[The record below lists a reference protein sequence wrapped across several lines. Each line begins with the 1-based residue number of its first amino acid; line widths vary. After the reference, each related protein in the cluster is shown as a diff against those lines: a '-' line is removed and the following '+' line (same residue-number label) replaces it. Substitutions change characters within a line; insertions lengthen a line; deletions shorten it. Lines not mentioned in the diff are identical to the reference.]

1 MSNPSPSTA
10 SPGSPPSFAT
20 YCHYNESTLCWDVTV
35 PTCALQVHHESLGS
49 YKDYDEAMSSLN
61 YYFASIQKIYETLG
75 VNAEMREKTM
85 IALRIR
91 VSSLESLLYQERE
104 RSSYQIAHLLD
115 ELTSLRASS
124 ISGFP
129 RVTLAPSVLRSPS
142 KPPSPPYT
150 PPPASRMD
158 RESPHAFREPPK
170 FHGYQSALNGYDT

>member
-1 MSNPSPSTA
+1 M
-10 SPGSPPSFAT
+10 
-20 YCHYNESTLCWDVTV
+20 
-35 PTCALQVHHESLGS
+35 PTCVSRVHYESLGS
-49 YKDYDEAMSSLN
+49 YSHYDEAMSSVN
-61 YYFASIQKIYETLG
+61 SYFANIQKIYETLG
-75 VNAEMREKTM
+75 VNAEMREKVM

-104 RSSYQIAHLLD
+104 RSSYQIDHLLD

-129 RVTLAPSVLRSPS
+129 RVTLAPSVPRSPS

-150 PPPASRMD
+150 PPPASHMD

-170 FHGYQSALNGYDT
+170 FYGYQDALNGYDT

>member
-1 MSNPSPSTA
+1 M
-10 SPGSPPSFAT
+10 
-20 YCHYNESTLCWDVTV
+20 

-49 YKDYDEAMSSLN
+49 YKDYDEAMSSLT

-104 RSSYQIAHLLD
+104 RSSYQIDHLVD

-124 ISGFP
+124 ISEFP
-129 RVTLAPSVLRSPS
+129 RVTLAPSKS
-142 KPPSPPYT
+142 PSPPYT

>member
-10 SPGSPPSFAT
+10 SPGPPPSFAT

-49 YKDYDEAMSSLN
+49 YKDYDEAMSSLT

-104 RSSYQIAHLLD
+104 RSSYQIDHLVD
-115 ELTSLRASS
+115 EINSLREDA
-124 ISGFP
+124 G
-129 RVTLAPSVLRSPS
+129 AAAAPS

-158 RESPHAFREPPK
+158 RESLHAFREPPK

>member
-1 MSNPSPSTA
+1 M
-10 SPGSPPSFAT
+10 
-20 YCHYNESTLCWDVTV
+20 

-104 RSSYQIAHLLD
+104 RSSYQIDHLVD
-115 ELTSLRASS
+115 EINSLRDGGA
-124 ISGFP
+124 
-129 RVTLAPSVLRSPS
+129 AAAPS

>member
-1 MSNPSPSTA
+1 M
-10 SPGSPPSFAT
+10 
-20 YCHYNESTLCWDVTV
+20 
-35 PTCALQVHHESLGS
+35 PTCVSRTHYESLGS
-49 YKDYDEAMSSLN
+49 YIQYDEAISSVN
-61 YYFASIQKIYETLG
+61 YYFASIQKIYEALG
-75 VNAEMREKTM
+75 VNAEMREKVM

-104 RSSYQIAHLLD
+104 RSSYQIAHLVD
-115 ELTSLRASS
+115 EINSLRDGA
-124 ISGFP
+124 
-129 RVTLAPSVLRSPS
+129 AAAAPS